1 MFSHRH
7 IVALLLKLAA
17 EPPKIHPVSMGRTIK
32 EQSKGRT
39 RYVFQIDSDSDG
51 SVIRVVDSHSGAV
64 LREIPIAQFVAYA
77 KKNKDVKAFLLG
89 RVS

>member
-1 MFSHRH
+1 MR
-7 IVALLLKLAA
+7 
-17 EPPKIHPVSMGRTIK
+17 RTPT
-32 EQSKGRT
+32 EQSEGRT

-51 SVIRVVDSHSGAV
+51 SVIRVVDTRSGAV
-64 LREIPIAQFVAYA
+64 LREIPIEQFVAYA

>member
-1 MFSHRH
+1 MR
-7 IVALLLKLAA
+7 
-17 EPPKIHPVSMGRTIK
+17 RTPT
-32 EQSKGRT
+32 EQSKGGT

-51 SVIRVVDSHSGAV
+51 SVIRVVDTRSGAV
-64 LREIPIAQFVAYA
+64 LREIPIEQFVAYA